1 MTNLRETQRHER
13 IVPVTINSEA
23 TELVV
28 EPHRS
33 LLDALRW
40 RPPDRHQRRVRRG
53 RVRFMHRDH
62 GWQACQLVPGA
73 GRRGRWRRN
82 VHHRRHTALRRHAAS
97 VAGELHEARRR
108 TVRFCTPDHRRGE
121 GAARREP
128 DADVDE
134 IRFALAGNICRCTGY
149 TKIIEAVDRRRASCR
164 ATRGRGMN
172 ARSFEPRVPGAES
185 VAAHRSVI
193 GTSVKRSDLIGKVTG
208 DAKYVADIALARP
221 AARQD
226 AAQQDRAC
234 AHRGHRHRRALA
246 LPGVKA
252 VLTHENVPRVLHAGS
267 PHPRSASV
275 TCDQY
280 ILDDKVRYWGE
291 GVAVVAATTEE
302 IAEEALGLIDVEY
315 EALPAVF
322 TVEDAMKPGA
332 PLIHDRAPGG
342 NLVLDPVVFTRG
354 DIENGF
360 AEADLIL
367 EGEYEGGRPTP
378 AYMEPNV
385 FACQWD
391 GNGNLTVWISTQT
404 AFMVRGIMAE
414 VLGLPLHK
422 VRVLVD
428 HMGGGFGAKQDLF
441 QTEFFCALLAKETR
455 RPVRMEY
462 SREETFLGGRTRHPA
477 KVWLKQ
483 GFRKDGTLTA
493 RQARVVFN
501 SGAYGSHGPGVT
513 IVGTSAMTSLYRC
526 DNIHLEGRC
535 VYTNSPI
542 AGAFRGY
549 GVVQTYWALDIQM
562 DEAAAALGID
572 PAELKLK
579 NAVREGD
586 IAPSNHPLI
595 GHGLEDCIRR
605 GQQEV
610 GWAVLRRRVRN
621 ETGPLRRGWGMG
633 CEMHGSSAYPGI
645 KEQGNAIV
653 KMNEDGTV
661 VLLTGTAGLGTGAH
675 TALAQIVAEELGVV
689 FENVSVVHGD
699 TDVVPWDIGAFASHT
714 TFMGGRA
721 AQMAATEVK
730 KQLLARAAAQLE
742 ADPGDLQVRDGGSRC
757 WVPTARSRC
766 ARPWRREGH
775 PGSPIRGHR
784 HVSPDQVVFV
794 RRALRRSSGRYR
806 DRANRGETGGAG
818 ARDRQGHPPGGGG
831 GPDRR
836 RHPARHR
843 PHLV

>member
-1 MTNLRETQRHER
+1 M
-13 IVPVTINSEA
+13 
-23 TELVV
+23 
-28 EPHRS
+28 
-33 LLDALRW
+33 
-40 RPPDRHQRRVRRG
+40 
-53 RVRFMHRDH
+53 
-62 GWQACQLVPGA
+62 
-73 GRRGRWRRN
+73 
-82 VHHRRHTALRRHAAS
+82 
-97 VAGELHEARRR
+97 
-108 TVRFCTPDHRRGE
+108 
-121 GAARREP
+121 GAAVAE
-128 DADVDE
+128 
-134 IRFALAGNICRCTGY
+134 
-149 TKIIEAVDRRRASCR
+149 
-164 ATRGRGMN
+164 
-172 ARSFEPRVPGAES
+172 RSIV
-185 VAAHRSVI
+185 
-193 GTSVKRSDLIGKVTG
+193 GTSVKRNDLLAKVTG
-208 DAKYVADIALARP
+208 DAKYVADMQMPGLLHGKTLRSNIAHARIK
-221 AARQD
+221 RID
-226 AAQQDRAC
+226 TS
-234 AHRGHRHRRALA
+234 RALA

-252 VLTHENVPRVLHAGS
+252 VLTHQNVPRVLHAGS

-291 GVAVVAATTEE
+291 SVAVVAATTEE
-302 IAEEALGLIDVEY
+302 IAEEALGLIEVEY

-322 TVEDAMKPGA
+322 TVDDAQRPGA
-332 PLIHDRAPGG
+332 PLIHDRGPGG

-354 DIENGF
+354 DVARGF

-385 FACQWD
+385 CACQWD

-441 QTEFFCALLAKETR
+441 QTEFLCALLAKQTR
-455 RPVRMEY
+455 RPVRMEF

-513 IVGTSAMTSLYRC
+513 IVGTSALTSLYRC
-526 DNIHLEGRC
+526 ENIHLEGRC

-549 GVVQTYWALDIQM
+549 GVVQTYYALDIQM

-610 GWAVLRRRVRN
+610 GWAALRGRERAT
-621 ETGPLRRGWGMG
+621 TGALRRGWGLG

-730 KQLLARAAAQLE
+730 KQLLSRAAGQLD
-742 ADPGDLQVRDGGSRC
+742 ADPGDLHVRDGVISVLGTDRSITVRDAVCAKKGIPAAQFVGSATYHPTKSYSFAAHFVEVQVDTETGQIEVKQV
-757 WVPTARSRC
+757 VPVHEIGKVIHPVGAAGQIEGGIQQGIGHTLYEDYQIDLRTGRSLN
-766 ARPWRREGH
+766 ANFVDYKMPLSMDM
-775 PGSPIRGHR
+775 PPIRT
-784 HVSPDQVVFV
+784 VILETAPD
-794 RRALRRSSGRYR
+794 
-806 DRANRGETGGAG
+806 
-818 ARDRQGHPPGGGG
+818 PGGPFGAKG
-831 GPDRR
+831 VGEDPIVAIGPAIANAIFDAIGVRF
-836 RHPARHR
+836 RHYPIKPEQVLQGLAELHASRSHA
-843 PHLV
+843 